1 MAIEAWSASTNQSV
15 GDIRRPTTAKQN
27 DSGLMYKVTAIV
39 DSNNRSTGSA
49 EPLWPVTIGLTIQD
63 EDVTW
68 LAISAVAG
76 ELSKFAPD
84 AIIELFEVKLDSA
97 LHGNQS
103 TMIHRFHAGMN
114 EDLTGNI
121 IWQGNYYLRYP
132 VQATGFAFQKGQLP
146 RPQITVSNVESLMS
160 SVMQE
165 VNKDVAFGS
174 DLTGAKVTRIRTFMQ
189 YLDAATWNDDIPNT
203 DISGTFS
210 STGSMV
216 QVGITGINPGFS
228 KGDFIIFDGTSGTN
242 LLDGKHELFSVS
254 QSGNTYY
261 LFFNVSTGGFQNQET
276 CTVKLTNPYGDPSP
290 IEFPR
295 EIYYID
301 RKTLENRDLVT
312 FELASVID
320 LAGVRVPKRQCTR
333 VLFPSIGTFV

>member
-1 MAIEAWSASTNQSV
+1 MAIEAWSASTSTALAA
-15 GDIRRPTTAKQN
+15 GTLRRPTTAKQN
-27 DSGLMYKVTAIV
+27 DSGLIYKVVTAGT
-39 DSNNRSTGSA
+39 TGST

-63 EDVTW
+63 GNVTW

-84 AIIELFEVKLDSA
+84 AIIELFEVKLDAA

-103 TMIHRFHAGMN
+103 TMIYRFHAGMN

-146 RPQITVSNVESLMS
+146 RPQITISNTLSLMS

-165 VNKDVAFGS
+165 VNKEVAFGS

-189 YLDAATWNDDIPNT
+189 YLDAATWKNNIPNT
-203 DISGTFS
+203 AISGTFS
-210 STGSMV
+210 STGTQV
-216 QVGITGINPGFS
+216 QVSITGTNPGFS
-228 KGDFIIFDGTSGTN
+228 KGDFIVFDGTSGTD
-242 LLDGKHELFSVS
+242 LLDGKHELYSVS

-261 LFFNVSTGGFQNQET
+261 LFFNVSTGGSQSQES
-276 CTVKLTNPYGDPSP
+276 CTVKLANPYGDPSP

-333 VLFPSIGTFV
+333 ILFPSIGTFL